1 MERRERR
8 RRLMPRSATNTA
20 LRQHGLRM
28 ALTFGL
34 RLTEAIL
41 PIAGKGGFDRRP
53 APIPVFGPL
62 TDEALAGFALPKGTE
77 DSRTV

>member
-1 MERRERR
+1 
-8 RRLMPRSATNTA
+8 LGSPTGYAINRSA
-20 LRQHGLRM
+20 Q
-28 ALTFGL
+28 FGL